1 MDSFQIFISVIVL
14 GVFVI
19 GISAI
24 IITIAENRY
33 NSVIFTADEAKEF
46 STKREASVDKAIKNL
61 NDRVTAAA
69 HNGTHHITQNLKI
82 VTPSCG
88 DLYLGRVDKDDFLWC
103 VKQVKSYFEGRGY
116 SVKMNLSSAKD
127 RGLSTLLQRV

>member
-19 GISAI
+19 GILA
-24 IITIAENRY
+24 IITIIKNSEY

-46 STKREASVDKAIKNL
+46 SNRRVKKNVERTIKNL

-69 HNGTHHITQNLKI
+69 RNGTHHITQNLKI

-103 VKQVKSYFEGRGY
+103 VKQVRSYFEGRGY
-116 SVKMNLSSAKD
+116 SVKIKD
-127 RGLSTLLQRV
+127 KEIIKISW

>member
-24 IITIAENRY
+24 ITIIKNSEY
-33 NSVIFTADEAKEF
+33 NSVIFTADEAKEL
-46 STKREASVDKAIKNL
+46 SNRRVKKNVERAIKNL

-69 HNGTHHITQNLKI
+69 RNGTHHITQNLKI

-103 VKQVKSYFEGRGY
+103 VKQVRSYFEERGY
-116 SVKMNLSSAKD
+116 SVKIKD
-127 RGLSTLLQRV
+127 KEIIKISW

>member
-1 MDSFQIFISVIVL
+1 MDLFQIFIGVIIL

-24 IITIAENRY
+24 ITIIKNSEY

-46 STKREASVDKAIKNL
+46 STKREASVEKAIKNL
-61 NDRVTAAA
+61 NARVTSAVR
-69 HNGTHHITQNLKI
+69 NGRHCITQNLKI

-88 DLYLGRVDKDDFLWC
+88 DLYLGRVSKDDFSWC
-103 VKQVKSYFEGRGY
+103 VKQVRSYFEGRGY
-116 SVKMNLSSAKD
+116 SVKVKD
-127 RGLSTLLQRV
+127 KEVIKISW

>member
-1 MDSFQIFISVIVL
+1 MDSCQIFIGVIVL
-14 GVFVI
+14 AVFVI

-24 IITIAENRY
+24 IITIAENRH

-46 STKREASVDKAIKNL
+46 SNRRVKKNVERAIKNL

-69 HNGTHHITQNLKI
+69 RNGTHHITQNLKI

-116 SVKMNLSSAKD
+116 SVKIKD
-127 RGLSTLLQRV
+127 KEILKISW

>member
-19 GISAI
+19 GILA
-24 IITIAENRY
+24 IITIIKNSEY

-46 STKREASVDKAIKNL
+46 SNRRVKKNVERAIKNL

-69 HNGTHHITQNLKI
+69 RNGTHHITQNLKI

-103 VKQVKSYFEGRGY
+103 VKQVRSYFEGRGY
-116 SVKMNLSSAKD
+116 SVKIKD
-127 RGLSTLLQRV
+127 KEIIKISW

>member
-14 GVFVI
+14 AVFVI

-24 IITIAENRY
+24 IITIAENRH

-46 STKREASVDKAIKNL
+46 STKREASVEKAIKNL
-61 NDRVTAAA
+61 SARVTSAVR
-69 HNGTHHITQNLKI
+69 NGRHCITQNLKI

-88 DLYLGRVDKDDFLWC
+88 DLYLGRVAKDDFSWC
-103 VKQVKSYFEGRGY
+103 AKQVKSYFEGRGY
-116 SVKMNLSSAKD
+116 SVKIKD
-127 RGLSTLLQRV
+127 KEVIKISW

>member
-1 MDSFQIFISVIVL
+1 MDSFQIFISVIIL

-24 IITIAENRY
+24 ITIIKNSEY

-46 STKREASVDKAIKNL
+46 SNRRVKKNVERAIKNL

-69 HNGTHHITQNLKI
+69 RNGTHHITQNLKI

-88 DLYLGRVDKDDFLWC
+88 DLYLGRVDKDDFPWC
-103 VKQVKSYFEGRGY
+103 VKQVRSYFEGRGY
-116 SVKMNLSSAKD
+116 SVKIKD
-127 RGLSTLLQRV
+127 KEIIKISW

>member
-24 IITIAENRY
+24 ITIIKNSEY

-46 STKREASVDKAIKNL
+46 SNRRVKKNVERAIKNL

-69 HNGTHHITQNLKI
+69 RNGTHHITQNLKI

-103 VKQVKSYFEGRGY
+103 VKQVRSYFEGRGY
-116 SVKMNLSSAKD
+116 SVKIKD
-127 RGLSTLLQRV
+127 KEIIKISW